1 MFALVVLLIIGIA
14 VTVLFVGLKKLKT
27 FWKKVVFF
35 TVWILAFCG
44 HDLLIGVIFT
54 SDASKYAK
62 ITVYDHIRPKGV
74 YVGEMDYSKA
84 DRFWIYKD
92 ILKDGFFYEYKRVR
106 DPYERLNY
114 DHRLDDRYFRVYL
127 DDNTSK
133 DCLFKRNVFYHV
145 AYESI
150 SKEYIESLAK
160 EFFSNLKNYEDID
173 YKPYENNDM
182 SKYSDEQRAVINK
195 LVKIA
200 KDKFPVNKNFKGYD
214 YDDRFIAW
222 AILEFKN
229 INKPENRIEK
239 LSNLDDKCIARIEIK
254 ANEISRIELKTC
266 YDPYYYTNSCSK
278 RPDISNK
285 RGEFY
290 YGSYIIDNDSGK
302 ILADNIYAKDYVDR
316 TYSVW
321 GLINNTLVSLGA
333 QSSGGTVRV
342 CGGENLTTS
351 LKICNE
357 DLIKIYFKG

>member
-1 MFALVVLLIIGIA
+1 
-14 VTVLFVGLKKLKT
+14 
-27 FWKKVVFF
+27 
-35 TVWILAFCG
+35 
-44 HDLLIGVIFT
+44 
-54 SDASKYAK
+54 
-62 ITVYDHIRPKGV
+62 
-74 YVGEMDYSKA
+74 
-84 DRFWIYKD
+84 
-92 ILKDGFFYEYKRVR
+92 
-106 DPYERLNY
+106 
-114 DHRLDDRYFRVYL
+114 
-127 DDNTSK
+127 
-133 DCLFKRNVFYHV
+133 
-145 AYESI
+145 
-150 SKEYIESLAK
+150 
-160 EFFSNLKNYEDID
+160 
-173 YKPYENNDM
+173 M

-195 LVKIA
+195 LIKIA

-229 INKPENRIEK
+229 INKPENKIEK
-239 LSNLDDKCIARIEIK
+239 LSNSDDKCIARIEVK

-302 ILADNIYAKDYVDR
+302 ILADNIYAKDYMDR